1 MEPHFEI
8 ESQRLALSWQRY
20 QRQML
25 RDYLVQG
32 VEDPRINVQSILTR
46 HFLIEQLFPNRFSEL
61 MNAEMRFAVVTNWL
75 QKLVA
80 SCTRSDDLGVVLD
93 AILDRSEHAGDIQ
106 IPRYVLD
113 TFAMLPCQIDGIETP
128 NYIAD
133 TLTWSPVETVDA
145 PLPDHILTTFQ
156 SIWNNILAEQ
166 NADTISVLEPAC
178 GSANDYRFIH
188 SYGIARFLD
197 YHGFDICEKN
207 ILNAQHMFEPDRFQT
222 ANALDINHPDNS
234 FDYCFVHDLFEH
246 LSIEA
251 MEKAITEICRVTK
264 KRFCLS
270 FFNIHTGP
278 QHRVL
283 PIDNYHWNQLSLSGV
298 TSILKTHCQDIQI
311 IAIDD
316 YLISKCA
323 CHDTHNKNAYTII
336 ATVS

>member
-1 MEPHFEI
+1 VEPHFEI
-8 ESQRLALSWQRY
+8 ESQRLARSWQRY
-20 QRQML
+20 QRQTL

-46 HFLIEQLFPNRFSEL
+46 HFLIEQLFPSRFTEL
-61 MNAEMRFAVVTNWL
+61 MDAEMRFAVVINWL
-75 QKLVA
+75 HKLVA
-80 SCTRSDDLGVVLD
+80 SSTRSQDLGVVLD
-93 AILDRSEHAGDIQ
+93 AILDRCEHAGDIK

-113 TFAMLPCQIDGIETP
+113 TFQMLPCQIEGIEIP

-133 TLTWSPVETVDA
+133 TLTWSPVETVDIPIA
-145 PLPDHILTTFQ
+145 DRILTTFQ
-156 SIWNNILAEQ
+156 SIWNNVLAEH
-166 NADTISVLEPAC
+166 NAETVSVLEPAC

-207 ILNAQHMFEPDRFQT
+207 IQNARHMFEPDRFQT
-222 ANALDINHPDNS
+222 ANALDINHPDKS

-251 MEKAITEICRVTK
+251 MEKTITEICRVTK
-264 KRFCLS
+264 NRLCLG

-278 QHRVL
+278 KHRVL
-283 PIDNYHWNQLSLSGV
+283 PIDNYHWNQLSLSAL
-298 TSILKTHCQDIQI
+298 TSTLKTHCREIQI
-311 IAIDD
+311 IPIDE

-323 CHDTHNKNAYTII
+323 CPDTHNKNAHTII
-336 ATVS
+336 AEIS